1 MNRFGFEIFGS
12 EAELSSCES
21 GRGGNLEFCFFGADE
36 GFVSIDGVVSPV
48 KDGRCVFDTRLINKG
63 EHVPSLITKSG
74 RVTLPKIVKGQ
85 CSVQL
90 ADYSQDYVRGISL
103 RERRLESRVAEL
115 ESRIEEISSAV
126 YRNTIL

>member
-21 GRGGNLEFCFFGADE
+21 GREGDLEFRFLGAGE
-36 GFVSIDGVVSPV
+36 GFVSIDGIVSPV
-48 KDGRCVFDTRLINKG
+48 KNGRCIFDTRLINKG
-63 EHVPSLITKSG
+63 EHVPTLITNNG
-74 RVTLPKIVKGQ
+74 AVTLPKIVKGQ

-90 ADYSQDYVRGISL
+90 ADYSQDYVRKISL
-103 RERRLESRVAEL
+103 RERRLESKVAEL
-115 ESRIEEISSAV
+115 ESRIEQISNAV